1 MIQVYILEDDFKQ
14 QSRLENIIT
23 HYLQEQHIVESSI
36 SLHGRPDQLLAEVKE
51 KGNHQIFFLDIE
63 IKNEEKKGLEIAR
76 RIREKDNQ
84 AVIVFVTTHS
94 ELMPLTFQY
103 QVSAFDFIDKNFS
116 EEKFSERIKAA
127 LDYVAANLDQP
138 AADKT
143 FLLENDYSR
152 IQMPYKD
159 IYYIEVSATP
169 HKLILHGQ
177 YDYMEFYGTLA
188 EVEGNSHFLRV
199 HRSYVVNPANVAKL
213 DYSQRL
219 AYFPNGETCIVARP
233 KIKELIRAIEALHG
247 GRK

>member
-1 MIQVYILEDDFKQ
+1 MIQVYVLEDDFKQ
-14 QSRLENIIT
+14 QSRIENIIT
-23 HYLQEQHIVESSI
+23 HYLHEQHILGSRI
-36 SLHGRPDQLLAEVKE
+36 SLHGKPDQLLAEVKE

-84 AVIVFVTTHS
+84 AVIVFVTTYS

-116 EEKFSERIKAA
+116 VEKFAERIKAA
-127 LDYVAANLDQP
+127 LDYVVSHLEQP

-152 IQMPYKD
+152 IQMPYKE

-177 YDYMEFYGTLA
+177 YDYMEFYGTLT
-188 EVEGNSHFLRV
+188 EMEGDPHFLRV
-199 HRSYVVNPANVAKL
+199 HRSYVANPANVTKL

-219 AYFPNGETCIVARP
+219 AYFPNGETCIVARS
-233 KIKELIRAIEALHG
+233 KIKELIKAMEALHG
-247 GRK
+247 GE